1 MKIAVIIAG
10 TNEKSNCDVLAQ
22 AFMDGISAVSN
33 DNIDS
38 ISRIRLKDLKINPF
52 SLEDYDVD
60 HSDEEDFS
68 AVRKKIEE
76 ADGIVF
82 ASPVW
87 NFAVPA
93 HLKNLIDRMGEFA
106 LDETKSKGILN
117 GKPFYLIFT
126 GGAPYAAWKGLM
138 SKTTSFVPEGIKY
151 FGGSVIGSHF
161 EGRCPLGKGKFG
173 LVVDKREG
181 SLRSL
186 REQGT
191 RFGLVVQEYSKT
203 GKLPAKHALLKRIYA
218 VGQGVMKKWT

>member
-1 MKIAVIIAG
+1 MKIVIVVAG

-38 ISRIRLKDLKINPF
+38 ISRIRLKDLKINHF
-52 SLEDYDVD
+52 NLENYDAENL
-60 HSDEEDFS
+60 DEEDF
-68 AVRKKIEE
+68 AMIRGKIEE
-76 ADGIVF
+76 ADGVVF

-87 NFAVPA
+87 NFGVPG

-138 SKTTSFVPEGIKY
+138 RKTTSFVPEGIKY

-161 EGRCPLGKGKFG
+161 EGRCTPGKGKFG

-181 SLRSL
+181 SMKSL
-186 REQGT
+186 REQGKS
-191 RFGLVVQEYSKT
+191 FGLVVQEYSKT
-203 GKLPAKHALLKRIYA
+203 GKLPAKQAMLKRLYA
-218 VGQGVMKKWT
+218 FGQGVMKKIM